1 MTSLFDINEQ
11 TGVGQLL
18 ANVCR
23 LVGHRRREKL
33 KSIGLHHAQGLLLA
47 RLWQNDGMAQNIL
60 AESLKI
66 TPATATNTLKRM
78 ERDGW
83 IERRRDAADQRVVRV
98 YLTLKARQLQNEILT
113 SFVEL
118 DQEMASALSAEEQKT
133 LKSSLFKVYLYLA
146 AEDRGCDGD
155 SLSNEQTGETR

>member
-1 MTSLFDINEQ
+1 MISLFDINEQ

-33 KSIGLHHAQGLLLA
+33 KNIGLHHAQGVLLA
-47 RLWQNDGMAQNIL
+47 RLWCNDGMAQNSL
-60 AESLKI
+60 AESLRI

-78 ERDGW
+78 ERDSW

-98 YLTLKARQLQNEILT
+98 YLTPKARELQNEILT
-113 SFVEL
+113 SFLEL
-118 DQEMASALSAEEQKT
+118 DQEMASALTPEEQET
-133 LKSSLFKVYLYLA
+133 LKSSLFKVYQYLTA
-146 AEDRGCDGD
+146 ADEDC
-155 SLSNEQTGETR
+155 SSPNTSQTRETR